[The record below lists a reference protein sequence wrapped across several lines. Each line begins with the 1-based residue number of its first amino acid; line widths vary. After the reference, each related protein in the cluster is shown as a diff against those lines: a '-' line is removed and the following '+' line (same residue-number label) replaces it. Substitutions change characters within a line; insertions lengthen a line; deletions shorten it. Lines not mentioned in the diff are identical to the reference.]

1 MNKTARQCVL
11 EALTEVTEASR
22 YSNITLDNILSKNK
36 LEQRDKK
43 LASAIFYGTLERKIT
58 LDYCISCFSK
68 KALEKMTPKVLNI
81 LRMSLYQII
90 YMDSIPESAA
100 VNEGVK
106 LTRLCGVTSAS
117 GFVNGILR
125 SFLRAGGEV
134 PPIKGKPEHILSVK
148 YSCEEWLCKELI
160 NQYSLDRAEKILKAS
175 TGAPPVFIRV
185 NTLRTNED
193 KLIKML
199 AESGISAHKTEVEN
213 CLITEGGNL
222 TITEEFKKGLFH
234 VQDMSS
240 QICVARLNPQ
250 KGERIADVCS
260 APGGK
265 TFTIAEIME
274 DNGEIVAMDL
284 HEKRTKLIR
293 DGAER
298 LGISCVNARAADAS
312 KYEETLGKFDKVLCD
327 VPCSG
332 FGIMRRKPEI
342 KYKSKEEV
350 KKLPKIQ
357 YDILSNS
364 AKYVKKGGTLIYS
377 TCTILKQENE
387 ATVEKFLEN
396 NRDFEPWDDNYMETF
411 MPKENGSD
419 GFFICRIRRVK

>member
-11 EALTEVTEASR
+11 EALSEVTEASR

-36 LEQRDKK
+36 LDPRDKK

-58 LDYCISCFSK
+58 LDHCINSFSK
-68 KALEKMTPKVLNI
+68 KPVEKLTPKVLNI
-81 LRMSLYQII
+81 LRMSLYQIL

-106 LTRLCGVTSAS
+106 LTRLSGVTSAS
-117 GFVNGILR
+117 GFVNGVLR
-125 SFLRAGGEV
+125 SFLRAGGEI
-134 PPIKGKPEHILSVK
+134 PEIKGKPEHILSVK
-148 YSCEEWLCKELI
+148 YSCAEWLCKELI
-160 NQYSLDRAEKILKAS
+160 NQYSFETAEKILDVS

-185 NTLRTNED
+185 NTTKTTDE
-193 KLIKML
+193 KLISML
-199 AESGISAHKTEVEN
+199 SESGISAKNTAISH

-222 TITEEFKKGLFH
+222 TVTNEFKDGLFH

-240 QICVARLNPQ
+240 QICSAKLDPK

-274 DNGEIVAMDL
+274 DSGEIIAMDL
-284 HEKRTKLIR
+284 HEKRTKLIK
-293 DGAER
+293 DGAQR
-298 LGISCVNARAADAS
+298 LGLNCVNAKAADAS
-312 KYEETLGKFDKVLCD
+312 VYNMELGLFDRVLCD

-342 KYKSKEEV
+342 KYKTNSEI
-350 KKLPKIQ
+350 KKLPEIQ
-357 YDILSNS
+357 FSILENS
-364 AKYVKKGGTLIYS
+364 SKYVKKGGCLIYS
-377 TCTILKQENE
+377 TCTILKEENQD
-387 ATVEKFLEN
+387 VVNKFLETN
-396 NRDFEPWDDNYMETF
+396 KDFEPWDDDYIKTF
-411 MPKENGSD
+411 LPEKDGSD
-419 GFFICRIRRVK
+419 GFFICKIRRVK